1 MIHAKGALAG
11 LFIGLLSLAP
21 AIAKT
26 IDVEFLQG
34 TIDPKTIEDLGGL
47 AFRNYDHIVHLK
59 IAVDWTADKRHE
71 ETTGYKRLIFWNDS
85 AEYLFPNSTYFY
97 LHGDYMINGY
107 FIPRSGGMHQG
118 VISIAFEKIDYT
130 QVLLN
135 PNVNEI
141 KAKGPGCP

>member
-1 MIHAKGALAG
+1 LAC
-11 LFIGLLSLAP
+11 
-21 AIAKT
+21 
-26 IDVEFLQG
+26 
-34 TIDPKTIEDLGGL
+34 
-47 AFRNYDHIVHLK
+47 RNYDHIVHLK
-59 IAVDWTADKRHE
+59 IAVDWITDKRDE

-85 AEYLFPNSTYFY
+85 AEYLFPSGTYFY

-107 FIPRSGGMHQG
+107 FIPRSAGMHQG
-118 VISIAFEKIDYT
+118 IISIAFEKIDDT